1 MTKTLKLTRKI
12 KGSPEE
18 VYRAITNPFTI
29 QLWTDEPAVMEEK
42 EGTEFSILG
51 GAISGKNISFIPG
64 KQVKQLWFFGE
75 DHPGSEVTINLE
87 AEKNHTQMFVEQK
100 DIPEDS
106 FENIRQGWLDTYIK
120 GLREFFEA

>member
-120 GLREFFEA
+120 GLREFFEV